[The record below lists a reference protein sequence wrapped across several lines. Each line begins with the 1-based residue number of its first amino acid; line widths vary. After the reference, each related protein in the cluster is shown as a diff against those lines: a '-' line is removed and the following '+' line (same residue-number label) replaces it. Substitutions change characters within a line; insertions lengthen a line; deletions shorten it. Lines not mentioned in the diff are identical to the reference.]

1 VSANHHDPK
10 TSKKP
15 ARANQSPTTGWAMR
29 YAATRSGLLGICGRR
44 EPTADAAAR
53 RSRSTRAVRI
63 ERKVLHTSA
72 IDCRSVGPGG
82 R

>member
-1 VSANHHDPK
+1 
-10 TSKKP
+10 
-15 ARANQSPTTGWAMR
+15 
-29 YAATRSGLLGICGRR
+29 LGICGRR

-63 ERKVLHTSA
+63 ERNVLHTSA